1 MTGIVQLEV
10 IRMKEEQ
17 KPKNSSM
24 TQNLE
29 EMKEHG
35 EVMEKMDTNKQV
47 KQKGMEPDPKQG

>member
-1 MTGIVQLEV
+1 MEGTVQLEV

-17 KPKNSSM
+17 KPQNSSM

-35 EVMEKMDTNKQV
+35 EAMENMDTNKQL
-47 KQKGMEPDPKQG
+47 KKKGIEPDPKQD

>member
-1 MTGIVQLEV
+1 
-10 IRMKEEQ
+10 MKEEQ

-47 KQKGMEPDPKQG
+47 KQKGMEPDPKQD